1 MKTERIT
8 VQLFID
14 LCSIYRLLRI
24 LARGDRN
31 SCSRCDIVFKPPA
44 DSKLAQKRQQPAAA
58 PPTPQLHTPIK
69 VEEKVTLAV
78 SVICVCFFTTALT
91 RFFLFFPF
99 LLFLSYFSH
108 QQPFFF
114 NFCFSKPTF
123 NMNSVFFFFF
133 NFGFSEPTFNM
144 NNALFFHFRFS
155 LPVFDMYSTQG
166 LFCHLKL
173 LHNIFP
179 LVCHLVLLW
188 NWQWRQLCYVTMSS
202 FCD

>member
-99 LLFLSYFSH
+99 PLFLSYFSH

-114 NFCFSKPTF
+114 NFCFSEPTF
-123 NMNSVFFFFF
+123 NMNSGGFFWFFFFQF
-133 NFGFSEPTFNM
+133 W
-144 NNALFFHFRFS
+144 FFRAYF
-155 LPVFDMYSTQG
+155 
-166 LFCHLKL
+166 
-173 LHNIFP
+173 
-179 LVCHLVLLW
+179 
-188 NWQWRQLCYVTMSS
+188 
-202 FCD
+202 

>member
-1 MKTERIT
+1 LKTECIT

-44 DSKLAQKRQQPAAA
+44 DSKLTQKRQQPAAA

-99 LLFLSYFSH
+99 PLFLSYFSH

-114 NFCFSKPTF
+114 NFCFSEPTF
-123 NMNSVFFFFF
+123 NMNSGFFWGFFFSILVFPSLLLTWTAHRDYF
-133 NFGFSEPTFNM
+133 VILNCFII
-144 NNALFFHFRFS
+144 FS
-155 LPVFDMYSTQG
+155 LWFAILYCFEIGNDDNCVM
-166 LFCHLKL
+166 
-173 LHNIFP
+173 
-179 LVCHLVLLW
+179 
-188 NWQWRQLCYVTMSS
+188 
-202 FCD
+202 